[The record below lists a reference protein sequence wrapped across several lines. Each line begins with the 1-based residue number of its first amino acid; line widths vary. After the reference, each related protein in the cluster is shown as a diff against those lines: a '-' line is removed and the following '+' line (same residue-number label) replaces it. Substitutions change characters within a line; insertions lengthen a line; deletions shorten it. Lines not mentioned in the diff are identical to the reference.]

1 MLPEISR
8 TKPALLNF
16 TGKYLLASY
25 TKNKK
30 KYFEESIPI
39 TGIFS
44 ISAFQTTTKKI
55 Y

>member
-16 TGKYLLASY
+16 TRAFVLARY

-30 KYFEESIPI
+30 KYFEESILT
-39 TGIFS
+39 TGILP
-44 ISAFQTTTKKI
+44 IIAFQTTSKKI